1 MAYTLFLDD
10 ERFPTDENSVIV
22 RTFNEA
28 VDYVNKHGTPNH
40 VDFDHDLGFG
50 RTGYHFA
57 IWLCDRALDG
67 DGFPGSYDVH
77 SQNPIGRK
85 KIIDLMDDM
94 YKHLSQ

>member
-1 MAYTLFLDD
+1 MTYTLFLDD

-28 VDYVNKHGTPNH
+28 VDYVNKNGTPKH

-57 IWLCDRALDG
+57 MWLCERALDG
-67 DGFPGSYDVH
+67 EGFPESYDVH

-85 KIIDLMDDM
+85 KIIDLMNDM
-94 YKHLSQ
+94 YNHLNK